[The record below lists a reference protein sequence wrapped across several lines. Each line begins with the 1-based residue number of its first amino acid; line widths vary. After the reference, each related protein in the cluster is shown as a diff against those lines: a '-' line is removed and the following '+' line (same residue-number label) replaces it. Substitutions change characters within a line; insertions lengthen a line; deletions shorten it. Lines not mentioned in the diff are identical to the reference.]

1 MLKRFTILTLL
12 AVSTSIIYSQNM
24 RFSLATDLGLQRN
37 FQNEQQYWAIG
48 HAVNANFH
56 LTPKEG
62 IQVSFSYFS
71 NGKFNNAVT
80 ATAKDVSTTPQRIN
94 YTNNARMRFRLLSI
108 GYKKYILGNCETEK
122 GWNLYGAAGF
132 GLLMGRVINTHSVAI
147 DTSIYHVPVRSGE
160 ANFKRLTIDL
170 GLGWEKPLGG
180 DFYFYTE
187 ARTFIP
193 ASDYPS
199 KYIFVNK
206 NAPFTGSLHA
216 GLRII
221 F

>member
-1 MLKRFTILTLL
+1 LLKRFTILTILT
-12 AVSTSIIYSQNM
+12 VSTSIIYPQNL

-37 FQNEQQYWAIG
+37 FQKEQQYWAIG

-56 LTPKEG
+56 LTSKEG
-62 IQVSFSYFS
+62 ILVSFSYFS
-71 NGKFNNAVT
+71 NGKFYNAVT
-80 ATAKDVSTTPQRIN
+80 ATAKDVSTIPPLIN
-94 YTNNARMRFRLLSI
+94 YTNNAKMRFRLLSI
-108 GYKKYILGNCETEK
+108 GYKKYIIGNCETEK